1 MNCLIVRMLSIKT
14 YKIPFKQYKNFFVY
28 YQQILLSNYFYMNE
42 VAVLFLA
49 DFYQLNKTRTLD
61 RGKFL
66 KILFNRIGKQR
77 RNNFNDFVP
86 LTIKFVL
93 LA

>member
-1 MNCLIVRMLSIKT
+1 
-14 YKIPFKQYKNFFVY
+14 
-28 YQQILLSNYFYMNE
+28 MNE
-42 VAVLFLA
+42 VAALFLA
-49 DFYQLNKTRTLD
+49 DFYQLNKTRAPD

-66 KILFNRIGKQR
+66 NILFNRIGKQR
-77 RNNFNDFVP
+77 RNNFKDFVP